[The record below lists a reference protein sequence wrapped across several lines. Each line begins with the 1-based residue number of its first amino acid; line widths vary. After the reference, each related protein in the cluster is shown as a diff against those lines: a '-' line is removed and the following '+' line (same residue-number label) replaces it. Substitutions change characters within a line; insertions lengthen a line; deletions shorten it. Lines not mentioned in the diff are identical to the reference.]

1 MEQVQLLGMW
11 LSPYSYRVIWALKL
25 KGIAYEYIEE
35 DLSNKSPLLLQCNP
49 VHKNIPV
56 LIHSGKPIC
65 ESSVI
70 LEYIEEIWPQNSLL
84 PCDPYER
91 AIARFWIK
99 FADDKVRVPKEE
111 KKERKNST
119 DISNMAEAKL
129 LGTWVSPYTY
139 RVKWALKLKGIAFD
153 YVEEDLCNKSSL
165 LLQHN
170 PFHKK
175 VPIFFHGG
183 KSICESL
190 IILEYIEEIWPQNSL
205 LPSNPYERA
214 MARFWI
220 KFAEDKGPAMW
231 MVGQGQEK
239 AEKDSLEMLKMVEE
253 QALGEKKI
261 FGGDTINMVDIVFG
275 LAHWLG
281 GEKLLEAHK
290 LHRLQAWLRN
300 FKQVPVI
307 TENLPDLDE
316 MFAYLRRQREMSPE
330 KSNERGPRSLR
341 VIWALKLKGVNY
353 EYIEENLPNK
363 SDLLLQ
369 YNPVHK
375 KIPVLVHG
383 GKPIA
388 ESLVILEYIDEV
400 WPENPLL
407 PKDVHERSVD
417 RFWAKF
423 IDEKIKPFG
432 APEIPNKAAQ
442 LGSQ

>member
-1 MEQVQLLGMW
+1 
-11 LSPYSYRVIWALKL
+11 
-25 KGIAYEYIEE
+25 
-35 DLSNKSPLLLQCNP
+35 
-49 VHKNIPV
+49 
-56 LIHSGKPIC
+56 
-65 ESSVI
+65 
-70 LEYIEEIWPQNSLL
+70 
-84 PCDPYER
+84 
-91 AIARFWIK
+91 
-99 FADDKVRVPKEE
+99 
-111 KKERKNST
+111 
-119 DISNMAEAKL
+119 MAEAKL

-205 LPSNPYERA
+205 MPSNPYERA

-316 MFAYLRRQREMSPE
+316 MFAYLRRQREMSP
-330 KSNERGPRSLR
+330 
-341 VIWALKLKGVNY
+341 V
-353 EYIEENLPNK
+353 
-363 SDLLLQ
+363 
-369 YNPVHK
+369 
-375 KIPVLVHG
+375 
-383 GKPIA
+383 
-388 ESLVILEYIDEV
+388 
-400 WPENPLL
+400 
-407 PKDVHERSVD
+407 
-417 RFWAKF
+417 AK
-423 IDEKIKPFG
+423 
-432 APEIPNKAAQ
+432 
-442 LGSQ
+442 

>member
-49 VHKNIPV
+49 VHKKIPV

-70 LEYIEEIWPQNSLL
+70 LEYIEEVWPQNSLL

-99 FADDKVRVPKEE
+99 FADDKVQVPKEE

-170 PFHKK
+170 PFHKR
-175 VPIFFHGG
+175 VPVFFHGG

-220 KFAEDKGPAMW
+220 KFAEDKGPVMW

-253 QALGEKKI
+253 QALGEKKF

-316 MFAYLRRQREMSPE
+316 MFAYLRRQREMSP
-330 KSNERGPRSLR
+330 
-341 VIWALKLKGVNY
+341 V
-353 EYIEENLPNK
+353 
-363 SDLLLQ
+363 
-369 YNPVHK
+369 
-375 KIPVLVHG
+375 
-383 GKPIA
+383 
-388 ESLVILEYIDEV
+388 
-400 WPENPLL
+400 
-407 PKDVHERSVD
+407 
-417 RFWAKF
+417 AK
-423 IDEKIKPFG
+423 
-432 APEIPNKAAQ
+432 
-442 LGSQ
+442 